1 MAIRERMSGNEAVA
15 YAMKQINPDVMGA
28 FPITPSTEIPQYF
41 SKYIADG
48 KVDTEFVAVES
59 EHSAMSVCIGAAA
72 AGARAVTAT
81 SSAGLAFMWELL
93 YVAASSRIPITMA
106 VVNRAL
112 TGPININNDHSDSM
126 GCRDTGWIHIYAE
139 NNQEVYDNYIQAM
152 PISEYCRLPIMICQ
166 DGFITS
172 HAVENITLLEDE
184 AVKNFVGEYDPAHYL
199 LKKDESLAVGPY
211 GVSPYYM
218 EIKKAQ
224 AEAMKSAGERILS
237 VAEAFEKI
245 SGRKYGFF
253 EEYRLEDAEMAV
265 VVIGSS
271 AGTGKD
277 AVDQLRAAGV
287 KAGLLKIRV
296 FRPFPMAEV
305 AAALSGVKAVAVMD
319 KSEGFSACGGPL
331 FAEIRSAL
339 YDLADRPKCV
349 NYVYGLGGRDV
360 TVGTYETIFGE
371 LAEILRTGDVGQV
384 YRHIGQRE
392 DAGMREGEV

>member
-48 KVDTEFVAVES
+48 QVDTEFVAVES

-126 GCRDTGWIHIYAE
+126 GCRDTGWIQIYAE

-199 LKKDESLAVGPY
+199 LKKDEPLAVGPY

-331 FAEIRSAL
+331 FAEVRSAL